1 MNRLDEAGLESGHA
15 RIGILLEADGVQ
27 RSA

>member
-1 MNRLDEAGLESGHA
+1 MNRLNEAGLESGHA
-15 RIGILLEADGVQ
+15 RVGILLEADGVQ